1 MTSHASIFRT
11 TFTSHVSRGL
21 ATAGTLTALS
31 LAISSAHAAGLEYSK
46 QSIAPL
52 FEPGNYAE
60 ISYGYVDPKIEGTD
74 AAGNKIGDMMDD
86 FDLPGAAIKI
96 APTPNTA
103 LAVIY
108 EKPFGVDTIYPE
120 GNIFANQMGTTEAR
134 VSTTGI
140 TLLGGGKLT
149 RGDTNNVWLYGGL
162 EHQTLEGN
170 VTGAQPVGMPTAV
183 AGVIEQ
189 AGALFGV
196 PTVDAYNDLVSK
208 QKDGTITAAEQGVL
222 ERINGMAAPVAA
234 APTFYTLDF
243 KDKSTLVPVIG
254 MAFEKPEIALRAAL
268 TYRAPA
274 KYQVSG
280 VENLQAILPP
290 IAGGDGVTPA
300 PIDPALPLPGKSE
313 VKMPQSVNLDFQTGL
328 SEKYQ
333 LLGMIN
339 ARWVDWSNFNV
350 TPPVALEATQEPLAA
365 YKQDGYSVEVALGK
379 QFNPKFSGEVR
390 VGYDHGTGAPLS
402 LLGPYDSIKTLGL
415 GGQYKLTDQLS
426 VSAGGQYM
434 WFEGGNV
441 DTKVDGRVATID
453 DGTGYAVGMKIG
465 YHF

>member
-300 PIDPALPLPGKSE
+300 PIDPA
-313 VKMPQSVNLDFQTGL
+313 
-328 SEKYQ
+328 
-333 LLGMIN
+333 
-339 ARWVDWSNFNV
+339 
-350 TPPVALEATQEPLAA
+350 
-365 YKQDGYSVEVALGK
+365 
-379 QFNPKFSGEVR
+379 
-390 VGYDHGTGAPLS
+390 
-402 LLGPYDSIKTLGL
+402 
-415 GGQYKLTDQLS
+415 
-426 VSAGGQYM
+426 
-434 WFEGGNV
+434 
-441 DTKVDGRVATID
+441 
-453 DGTGYAVGMKIG
+453 
-465 YHF
+465 